1 MYGQLR
7 ERKGIKKRHM
17 VISIPPTTTTTIRQ
31 QPFLRSIEER
41 KRG

>member
-17 VISIPPTTTTTIRQ
+17 VIPPTTTTTIRQ